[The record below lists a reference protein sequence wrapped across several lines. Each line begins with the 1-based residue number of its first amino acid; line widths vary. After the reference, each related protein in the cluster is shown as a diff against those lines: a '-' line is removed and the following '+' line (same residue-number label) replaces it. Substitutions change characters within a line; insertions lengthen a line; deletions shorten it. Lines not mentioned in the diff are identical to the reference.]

1 MSGKEIAARRIR
13 AIADGLNQI
22 LKHRCPNRRTGL
34 RCVTVRT
41 KGFVFAVD
49 CALPF

>member
-1 MSGKEIAARRIR
+1 MSENNTTRRIR

-22 LKHRCPNRRTGL
+22 LKHHRPNRQVGW

-41 KGFVFAVD
+41 NGFVFAVD
-49 CALPF
+49 CALSL